1 MANKF
6 KLSMVT
12 ADGKKIVDE
21 VEILNVVTS
30 SGALGIMAHHLPLI
44 AVIEISHLNYKKD
57 GQTFEFSIGGGVLSV
72 SNEEVSILADSFET
86 KDEIDFKRAEKA
98 KLRAEERLKSKE
110 LNIDIKKAELSL
122 KRALNRLSMR

>member
-6 KLSMVT
+6 KLSMVA

-86 KDEIDFKRAEKA
+86 KDEIDFERAEKA

-110 LNIDIKKAELSL
+110 LNIDIKKAEISL

>member
-86 KDEIDFKRAEKA
+86 KDEIDFERAEKA

>member
-86 KDEIDFKRAEKA
+86 KDEIDFERAEKA

-122 KRALNRLSMR
+122 KRALNRLSMP